1 MKIKSI
7 AKQLLALSLVIFA
20 FACSSS
26 SDDGDG
32 SSAPT
37 SITITTATNSS
48 SVFIGEPVTFTVTN
62 NLGNNVTS
70 NSQLKI
76 EETIITNPYTF
87 NALGDF
93 TVTATSAGL
102 SNSIIITV
110 VEAPEPTALTLTS
123 NANEFWYDSGSAQF
137 TVIDNFGNNVTGL
150 VEYNA
155 ESGTLNNPAT
165 FTSAGTYNV
174 TATFTLQDNSTI
186 TSNTVEIKAVESTH
200 TTKVMV
206 EDYTG
211 TWCQYCPRL
220 AYALDQAVAA
230 NNNIIPVAIHD
241 DNDMPYP
248 NVDVLLTTFGITGFP
263 SGRVNRTIN
272 WNESTNQ
279 PVSLLA
285 NRQNMGLAINS
296 SISGNTISAEVK
308 VHYDLKPS
316 SPNRLV
322 VYLLENGL
330 VYPQVNFYNGDPSS
344 PFFQQGNP
352 IMDYVHN
359 HTARTTFTDVF
370 GDTIPNSEAT
380 TGNTYTANYTLTV
393 PASVQNT
400 ANLEL
405 VAFTVGPDNKVLNVQ
420 KADLGENKDFD

>member
-7 AKQLLALSLVIFA
+7 AKHLLALSFVIFA

-37 SITITTATNSS
+37 SITITTASS
-48 SVFIGEPVTFTVTN
+48 TVFIGAPVSFTVTN

-76 EETIITNPYTF
+76 GETIITNPYTF
-87 NALGDF
+87 NSLGDF
-93 TVTATSAGL
+93 TVNATSGGL

-110 VEAPEPTALTLTS
+110 VEAPEPTALTLSSDTD
-123 NANEFWYDSGSAQF
+123 AFWFDTGSAQF
-137 TVIDNFGNNVTGL
+137 TVIDDLGNDVTGL
-150 VEYNA
+150 VTFNA
-155 ESGTLNNPAT
+155 ESGTIDNPAS
-165 FTSAGTYNV
+165 FSNAGTYNV
-174 TATFTLQDNSTI
+174 TATYTLEDNSTI
-186 TSNTVEIKAVESTH
+186 TSNTVVIKAVESTH
-200 TTKVMV
+200 TTKVMI

-230 NNNIIPVAIHD
+230 NSNIIPVAIHD
-241 DNDMPYP
+241 DNDMPFP
-248 NVDVLLTTFGITGFP
+248 NVDVLLNEFGIDGFP
-263 SGRVNRTIN
+263 TGRVNRTIN
-272 WNESTNQ
+272 WNESTSQ
-279 PVSLLA
+279 PVSLLN

-296 SISGNTISAEVK
+296 SISGTTITAEVK
-308 VHYDLKPS
+308 VHYDLKPD

-344 PFFQQGNP
+344 PFYQQGNP

-359 HTARTTFTDVF
+359 HTARTTFTNAL
-370 GDTIPNSEAT
+370 GDAIPASEAT

-405 VAFTVGPDNKVLNVQ
+405 VAFTIGPDNKVLNVQ